1 MFTSKI
7 QSPVSVP
14 SVTDFDFL
22 NRIGTGRSA
31 TVHLVQHKVTG
42 RRFALKAVERASGSA
57 SAVNEQAIL
66 KHISVSSGK
75 SVSPSLLSLHASW
88 EDDTRSYMLSEW
100 CPGRDLSPCLV
111 NGHKRWGAFPAAHIR
126 FIVAQLVTALESLHA
141 QHIVHRNLKPAH
153 IFFTEDGN
161 IVLGGLSLAKH
172 LPGSFMHGNDEP
184 AEIVFDVAADAD
196 CGSFFQQTMDE
207 VVGVTRERCGTPGY
221 MAPAQVQGTPY
232 SFDADL
238 FALGV
243 IAHQLATGA
252 MPSSE
257 SPELLATVDVDL
269 KAVIQGLLDH
279 NRETRLTL
287 AQLKEH
293 RYFTGVNWKKV
304 ARHQVPAPWVPV
316 AAEVPSTIRVCPFPA
331 AMSRSDSSFDFV
343 SRSFA
348 RPQRGLRCLMRKFV
362 SEKPQ
367 PQPVAPVVV
376 AASVV
381 DVPPVRPSA
390 PAVVVAAP
398 VAGSCVGVPLA
409 APVPKVAKPVL
420 PPAAFSRLWYSAT
433 SEKIAA
439 LQASESSS
447 TCATNW
453 SQDSFDSVA
462 GANIQRILEDR
473 FGPTETIPALPE
485 SASSSSTASDAS
497 ADSFDS
503 RAGANIQRILQDRF
517 GATLKSVALSPPATD
532 TDSSSDSDS
541 FRSSIVS
548 DDSWSADRSSA
559 EQQQQQQVVFGGCQL
574 LRRSS
579 GCSQVGRGP
588 DPATGY
594 REGITAGKESALQE
608 GFDAGFAEV
617 GAPLGQDLGFLRGK
631 ASAFVTYLQSPLS
644 SLVPDDV
651 KTSLLAE
658 AREIATG
665 LAAIR
670 FSDVVPRDLE
680 AEEHARQ
687 HLAYEDTGLNEN
699 EGLNERREMEGL
711 EDMLARLTPG
721 ATIAS
726 DQSARPTINDVR
738 ALEGRLRVLL
748 QKLGLPPIDS
758 SYGQ

>member
-14 SVTDFDFL
+14 SVTDFEFL

-66 KHISVSSGK
+66 KRIAIPIGK

-111 NGHKRWGAFPAAHIR
+111 NGHKRWGAFPAAHTR

-252 MPSSE
+252 MPSSQ
-257 SPELLATVDVDL
+257 SPELLATVDADL
-269 KAVIQGLLDH
+269 TAVIQGLLDH

-331 AMSRSDSSFDFV
+331 AMSRSDSSFGFV

-348 RPQRGLRCLMRKFV
+348 SPQHGLRCLMRKFV
-362 SEKPQ
+362 PEKPQ
-367 PQPVAPVVV
+367 SRPVAPVVV

-398 VAGSCVGVPLA
+398 VAGSCVGVPVV

-420 PPAAFSRLWYSAT
+420 PVCALIEASLNTASPKPAAFSRLWYSAT

-439 LQASESSS
+439 LQVSESTS
-447 TCATNW
+447 TCATDW

-473 FGPTETIPALPE
+473 FGRTETVSVLPA

-503 RAGANIQRILQDRF
+503 RAGVNIQRILQDRF
-517 GATLKSVALSPPATD
+517 GATLKSAALSPPATETETDTD

-541 FRSSIVS
+541 FRGSTAS
-548 DDSWSADRSSA
+548 DDSWSADRSPA
-559 EQQQQQQVVFGGCQL
+559 EQQQQGG
-574 LRRSS
+574 LRRM
-579 GCSQVGRGP
+579 
-588 DPATGY
+588 PA
-594 REGITAGKESALQE
+594 S
-608 GFDAGFAEV
+608 
-617 GAPLGQDLGFLRGK
+617 
-631 ASAFVTYLQSPLS
+631 S
-644 SLVPDDV
+644 SLF
-651 KTSLLAE
+651 
-658 AREIATG
+658 RM
-665 LAAIR
+665 
-670 FSDVVPRDLE
+670 FSGWTRPRS
-680 AEEHARQ
+680 
-687 HLAYEDTGLNEN
+687 G
-699 EGLNERREMEGL
+699 
-711 EDMLARLTPG
+711 
-721 ATIAS
+721 
-726 DQSARPTINDVR
+726 R
-738 ALEGRLRVLL
+738 ALALAPVSLAC
-748 QKLGLPPIDS
+748 
-758 SYGQ
+758 